1 MMVLR
6 FIVKASGKVEFRNKL
21 HKNQTGDSA
30 HQSVNWIKNSK
41 ITVYNK
47 RAIKNNNKGIRH

>member
-1 MMVLR
+1 MIVLR

-30 HQSVNWIKNSK
+30 HQSVNWIKNAK
-41 ITVYNK
+41 ITIDNK
-47 RAIKNNNKGIRH
+47 TAIKNNNKGILH